1 MAQTVVILGGSFA
14 GLHIA
19 HALLKKQS
27 KDLKVILVSKV
38 SNLSPLAGKN
48 AKNGDAVQDRPLS
61 TPALGQ
67 HVQVTCRQT
76 GC

>member
-38 SNLSPLAGKN
+38 SNLPPLAGRN
-48 AKNGDAVQDRPLS
+48 AENGNAVQQ
-61 TPALGQ
+61 PAISLL
-67 HVQVTCRQT
+67 
-76 GC
+76 